1 MQGAPRQLF
10 VAVVLLSLSP
20 QQGAYRQYGWAVV
33 LNRWGRHLDVHKA
46 ILNCS
51 MYGGT
56 IAHLRHGTIA
66 HLRHATGCT
75 RLGRGLLRSWQQ
87 LSRAA
92 LNVPQDC

>member
-56 IAHLRHGTIA
+56 IAHLRH
-66 HLRHATGCT
+66 ATGCT